1 MSRRAASPATGEQM
15 AALVAED
22 AAVLTAS
29 LARAP
34 SDPRGVHEARKA
46 VRRLRS
52 VLALARDPL
61 GEPAR
66 ALDRQL
72 RGIAKGLSALR
83 DGQVVQETAASIA
96 RESQDSEDAANW
108 RLIVDALAQRQARL
122 LASTLEKDPGFARR
136 QTQAHR
142 HAERLGQLPWQN
154 VHAADLRRA
163 LEKSARRQQRA
174 QHAALA
180 SGQADDLHDWRR
192 KSRRLRMQLNAMK
205 KLRLRALPHG
215 TQALPGSAKHITQL
229 VDQLG
234 ALQDLEL
241 LHKALRA
248 LERERPPA
256 ATTLPTR
263 HAAPVREQVLP
274 LA

>member
-1 MSRRAASPATGEQM
+1 MSRRAASPATGERM

-22 AAVLTAS
+22 AAVLAAS

-34 SDPRGVHEARKA
+34 LDPRGVHEARKA

-52 VLALARDPL
+52 MLALARDAL
-61 GEPAR
+61 DEPAR

-83 DGQVVQETAASIA
+83 DAQVVQETAASIA
-96 RESQDSEDAANW
+96 GESSDPEDIANW
-108 RLIVDALAQRQARL
+108 QRIAAALAQRQARL
-122 LASTLEKDPGFARR
+122 LAAALEKDPGFARR

-142 HAERLGQLPWQN
+142 HAERLGQLPWHR
-154 VHAADLRRA
+154 VHADDLRHG

-174 QHAALA
+174 QHGALA
-180 SGQADDLHDWRR
+180 SGRADDLHDWRR
-192 KSRRLRMQLNAMK
+192 KSRRLRMQLHAMK
-205 KLRLRALPHG
+205 KLRLRTRLHDAR
-215 TQALPGSAKHITQL
+215 ALPGSARHMAEL

-234 ALQDLEL
+234 ALQDLAL

-248 LERERPPA
+248 LEREPPVTAAAAFRAPPPPA
-256 ATTLPTR
+256 GER
-263 HAAPVREQVLP
+263 IQP